1 MQLIKEQLSGGL
13 ITLCDYGTYISACGS
28 FQPYDKSINKI
39 QDALN
44 LEVEKKI
51 IKYQNN

>member
-1 MQLIKEQLSGGL
+1 MEH
-13 ITLCDYGTYISACGS
+13 ISIPACGS

-44 LEVEKKI
+44 LEVKSINKTQDALNLEVKKR
-51 IKYQNN
+51 